1 MKRRAWMIPIVGAAF
16 LIGSGLGA
24 SARESRSL
32 KEAVKQVV
40 EKTAE
45 IPGEPMGGED
55 PGAVGVA
62 GTDSTGVGTGL
73 LDEILLSPEPY
84 YYEGLGR
91 RDPFVS
97 LVAEDEA
104 ESDDQLSAGS
114 VLVVG
119 ILWGDRDKFALV
131 ETPDGTSAILREG
144 DSFRNATVT
153 QINKDGIVL
162 YLDNYGI
169 GRTIT
174 VPLSEGKGSNNG
186 FGRSER

>member
-24 SARESRSL
+24 SARESMSL
-32 KEAVKQVV
+32 KDAVKQVV

-45 IPGEPMGGED
+45 LPGEAVPGGEGEATD
-55 PGAVGVA
+55 AVA
-62 GTDSTGVGTGL
+62 SDTTGVGTGL

-97 LVAEDEA
+97 LVAEEDAQSE
-104 ESDDQLSAGS
+104 DQLGATTI
-114 VLVVG
+114 LVVG

-174 VPLSEGKGSNNG
+174 VPLSEGKGSNHG